1 MFGELF
7 VSKIFPLDKPS
18 SFHYTFGNVI
28 DNVTESYPNPHQCS
42 AMKDQLVPMRI
53 QDVARAAGVSVSTVS
68 RVLNGRY
75 GVSAETDQ
83 RVRGIIDELGY
94 SSSLAAKSMRSHRS
108 NVIGVIIFDLSL
120 SFCLEV
126 VRGIDEAVKAHTYDL
141 MIYSSNR
148 VNHRDDPTWERK
160 VAAQVN
166 GSLVDG
172 IIVVTPTTVDLPPNH
187 PLVTIDP
194 CDEGDFPS
202 VLSTNRDGAFD
213 AVTYLIGLGHRRI
226 GFISG
231 RPSLLSARQ
240 RQQGYHD
247 ALQQAGLPV
256 LPELVVEGDY
266 SRETA
271 MTCARQLLT
280 LAEPP
285 SAIMASNDQ
294 SAMAVMAVAGELGLC
309 VPQDLSVVGFDN
321 TPESAYITPPLT
333 TVDQSIVGMGRR
345 AAELLIGLIEG
356 QPIENQLYELP
367 TRLIVRNSCQALAAS
382 AE

>member
-1 MFGELF
+1 
-7 VSKIFPLDKPS
+7 
-18 SFHYTFGNVI
+18 
-28 DNVTESYPNPHQCS
+28 
-42 AMKDQLVPMRI
+42 MRI

-83 RVRGIIDELGY
+83 RVRRIIDELGY
-94 SSSLAAKSMRSHRS
+94 SSSLAAKSMRSHRT

-172 IIVVTPTTVDLPPNH
+172 LIVVTPTTVDLPTSH

-194 CDEGDFPS
+194 CDEGNFPS
-202 VLSTNRDGAFD
+202 VLSTNREGAFE
-213 AVTYLIGLGHRRI
+213 AVSFLIGLGHRRI

-231 RPSLLSARQ
+231 RSSLLSARQ
-240 RQQGYHD
+240 RQQGYQE
-247 ALQQAGLPV
+247 ALQQAGLAV

-266 SRETA
+266 SRATA
-271 MTCARQLLT
+271 LSCAHQLLT
-280 LAEPP
+280 LPERP

-294 SAMAVMAVAGELGLC
+294 SAMAVIDVARALGLC
-309 VPQDLSVVGFDN
+309 VPQDLSVIGFDN
-321 TPESAYITPPLT
+321 TPESAYTVPSLT
-333 TVDQSIVGMGRR
+333 TVDQSIVAMGCR
-345 AAELLIGLIEG
+345 AAELLIGRVEG
-356 QPIENQLYELP
+356 QRVENQLYELP
-367 TRLIVRNSCQALAAS
+367 THLVVRNSCQPLS
-382 AE
+382 ANGD